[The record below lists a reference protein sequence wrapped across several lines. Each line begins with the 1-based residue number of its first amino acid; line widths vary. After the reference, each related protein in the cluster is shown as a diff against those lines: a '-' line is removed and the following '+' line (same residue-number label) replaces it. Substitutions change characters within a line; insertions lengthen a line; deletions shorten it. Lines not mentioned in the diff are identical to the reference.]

1 VTGRRSSKAPL
12 EKSIVASISKALRAR
27 GAYVAKIHGSFYG
40 SSGIPD
46 LVCCYRGH
54 FIGLEVKRPG
64 NKATPIQEAQME
76 GIRRAG
82 GTSLVVRSV
91 DDAMVVLDEIDRMR
105 EGRQR

>member
-1 VTGRRSSKAPL
+1 MTGRRSSKAPL

-76 GIRRAG
+76 GIRRAEG
-82 GTSLVVRSV
+82 IAVVVTDVPSALDLLDSLDRLTS
-91 DDAMVVLDEIDRMR
+91 
-105 EGRQR
+105 